1 MVPIGEWRPD
11 SLDINSYAREALNVI
26 PRKESYGP
34 LGGLSAIGGALT
46 ARCQGAFGAIALNGD
61 VHSFAGDATKLYKYN
76 TGTAVWDDVTRS
88 AGGAYATAST
98 GRWEFSLFGN
108 TVIAVNGV
116 DAPQSYVL
124 GTSSNFAALAGSPP
138 VAEITATVK
147 DFAVL
152 GAIST
157 QYNRVKWS
165 AINDSTDW
173 TIAAATQS
181 DQQDIPVGGKIT
193 AITGTETGGVIFQER
208 GIWQMTYVGPPV
220 IFQLDMVSENFGTQ
234 APGSVAS
241 NGQVIFFLG
250 PKGFMMLA
258 GGQLTPIGVDKVD
271 RWFFTNFDF
280 NNRHRVTATID
291 YVNNLYVVGWPDM
304 GDSGTPGNILFY
316 HWPSGRWA
324 RAEVAHDLIYSGTVG
339 AATTVEELDALYPGG
354 IDTMTIS
361 IDDPSLNANSRSL
374 VSAFDTSFKN
384 ATFSGSNLAATVE
397 TQEAAL
403 LGGSKARVISI
414 RPMVDGGAPTVSIGV
429 RDTQQAAVTYGN
441 DVTVTSYGSCPQ
453 RSSGRYIRAR
463 IKIPAASTWTHAFG
477 IDDVKAN
484 SVGSR

>member
-1 MVPIGEWRPD
+1 MIAIGEWRPD

-26 PRKESYGP
+26 PRRESYGP
-34 LGGLSAIGGALT
+34 LKDLSTIGGAIT
-46 ARCQGAFGAIALNGD
+46 ARCQGAFGAIAVNGD

-76 TGTAVWDDVTRS
+76 TTTAVWDDVTRS
-88 AGGAYATAST
+88 SGGAYATAST

-116 DAPQSYVL
+116 DDPQSYVL
-124 GTSSNFAALAGSPP
+124 GTSTLFAALAGSPP
-138 VAEITATVK
+138 VAEVTATVK

-165 AINDSTDW
+165 GINDSVDW

-181 DQQDIPVGGKIT
+181 DQQDIPIGGKIV
-193 AITGTETGGVIFQER
+193 AIVGSETGGVIFQER
-208 GIWQMTYVGPPV
+208 AIWQMTYVGPPV
-220 IFQLDMVSENFGTQ
+220 IFQLDMVSENLGTT

-241 NGQVIFFLG
+241 NGEATFFLG

-258 GGQLTPIGVDKVD
+258 GGQLNPIGADKID
-271 RWFFTNFDF
+271 LWFYTNFDF
-280 NNRHRVTATID
+280 ANRHRVTSTID
-291 YVNNLYVVGWPDM
+291 YENNLYVVGWPDT

-316 HWPSGRWA
+316 HWPTGRWA
-324 RAEVAHDLIYSGTVG
+324 RAEVAHDMIYSGTVG
-339 AATTVEELDALYPGG
+339 AGVTVEGWDNLYANLDA
-354 IDTMTIS
+354 MNIS
-361 IDDPSLNANSRSL
+361 IDDPSLNSNAQYI
-374 VSAFDTSFKN
+374 VSAFNTAFKN
-384 ATFSGSNLAATVE
+384 ATFSGSNLAATIE

-403 LGGSKARVISI
+403 LGTSKARVTSI
-414 RPMVDGGAPTVSIGV
+414 RPLVDGGTPTVSIGV

-441 DVTVTSYGSCPQ
+441 DVAVTSYGSCPQ
-453 RSSGRYIRAR
+453 RSSGRYIRAK

>member
-34 LGGLSAIGGALT
+34 LPGLSELGAALT

-61 VHSFAGDATKLYKYN
+61 VYGFAGDATKLYKYN
-76 TGTAVWDDVTRS
+76 DTTAVWDDVTRPV
-88 AGGAYATAST
+88 GGAYATDST

-116 DAPQSYVL
+116 DAPQSFVL
-124 GTSSNFAALAGSPP
+124 GTSTLFAALAGSPP

-193 AITGTETGGVIFQER
+193 AIVGTETGGVIFQER
-208 GIWQMTYVGPPV
+208 AIWQMTYVGPPV
-220 IFQLDMVSENFGTQ
+220 IFQLDMVSENLGTQ
-234 APGSVAS
+234 APGSVAG
-241 NGQVIFFLG
+241 NGEVVFFLG

-258 GGQLTPIGVDKVD
+258 GGQLNPIGADKVD

-280 NNRHRVTATID
+280 ANRRRVTATID
-291 YVNNLYVVGWPDM
+291 YVNNLYVVGWPDT

-316 HWPSGRWA
+316 HWPSGRWS
-324 RAEVAHDLIYSGTVG
+324 RAEVTHDLIYSGVVG
-339 AATTVEELDALYPGG
+339 AAASVEDWDALFATLDA
-354 IDTMTIS
+354 MSVS
-361 IDDPSLNANSRSL
+361 IDAPSLGANAQYI
-374 VSAFDTSFKN
+374 VSGFTTSFKN
-384 ATFSGSNLAATVE
+384 ATFAGSNLAATVE

-403 LGGSKARVISI
+403 GGASKMRVISI
-414 RPMVDGGAPTVSIGV
+414 RPMVDGGTPTVAIGV

-441 DVTVTSYGSCPQ
+441 DVAVTSYGSCPQ
-453 RSSGRYIRAR
+453 RSSGRYIRAK

-477 IDDVKAN
+477 IDDVRAN